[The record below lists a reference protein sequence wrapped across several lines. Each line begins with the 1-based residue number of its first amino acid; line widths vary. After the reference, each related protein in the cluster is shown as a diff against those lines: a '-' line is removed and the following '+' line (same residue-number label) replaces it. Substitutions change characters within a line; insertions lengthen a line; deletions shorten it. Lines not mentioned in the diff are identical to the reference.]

1 MSTAVRFAERMS
13 RLGTEG
19 AFEVLARARKLEAQ
33 GKRIVHLEIGE
44 PDFATPDNIVEAAI
58 GAMQNGYTHY
68 TPASGI
74 FEAREA
80 VAGFVT
86 RTLNPDV
93 EANEVVLVPGAKNVL
108 LFTLLAC
115 IEPGDEIILPDP
127 GYPAYASQVSFIGAV
142 PKVVTLREETGFR
155 MDLDELASLVTPKT
169 RMLIINTP
177 QNPTGGVLTEEDVR
191 FVCELAHKHDLLVV
205 SDEIYSQL
213 VYGFHHVSPL
223 SQPGMR
229 ERTVLMD
236 GLSKSYAMTGWRLGY
251 AVAPKALAAKL
262 DQLMINSSSCAAGF
276 TQMAAI
282 EALSAPESAH
292 AVSRMVKVFEHRRD
306 LIVDGINA
314 IPGMRCTRP
323 QGAFYAFPNIQGTG
337 FGERD
342 LADRLLT
349 EAGVAVLPG
358 TAFGDAGKGYIRIAY
373 TQSED
378 ELSRGLER
386 IAEVVSKQPPQQP
399 PLPAQRPSRRPPS
412 AARPLSRPRPAWR
425 PRPLPSGPRWPRR

>member
-1 MSTAVRFAERMS
+1 VTAIRFAERMS

-19 AFEVLARARKLEAQ
+19 AFEVLAKARRLEAT
-33 GKRIVHLEIGE
+33 GKKIVHLEIGE
-44 PDFATPDNIVEAAI
+44 PDFATPDNIVEAGI
-58 GAMQNGYTHY
+58 SAMQHGYTHY

-80 VAGFVT
+80 VAGFVS
-86 RTLNPDV
+86 RTLKTEVDPT
-93 EANEVVLVPGAKNVL
+93 EVVLVPGSKNVL

-115 IEPGDEIILPDP
+115 IEPGDEVILPDP
-127 GYPAYASQVSFIGAV
+127 GYPAYASQVNFVGGV
-142 PKVVTLREETGFR
+142 VKTVTLREESGFR

-169 RMLIINTP
+169 RMLIVNTP
-177 QNPTGGVLTEEDVR
+177 QNPTGGVLTEEDVK
-191 FVCELAHKHDLLVV
+191 FVCDLAHKHDLLVV

-213 VYGFHHVSPL
+213 VYGFHHVSPM
-223 SQPGMR
+223 SHPGMR

-282 EALSAPESAH
+282 EALSAPESEH
-292 AVSRMVKVFEHRRD
+292 AVARMVKVFEHRRN
-306 LIVDGINA
+306 LVVDGLNK
-314 IPGMRCTRP
+314 IPGMRCARP
-323 QGAFYAFPNIQGTG
+323 QGSFYVFPNIEGTG
-337 FGERD
+337 FDEHE
-342 LADRLLT
+342 LADRLLA

-358 TAFGDAGKGYIRIAY
+358 TAFGHAGKGFIRLAY

-378 ELSRGLER
+378 ELKLGLDR
-386 IAEVVSKQPPQQP
+386 IGEFIA
-399 PLPAQRPSRRPPS
+399 ANQR
-412 AARPLSRPRPAWR
+412 
-425 PRPLPSGPRWPRR
+425 

>member
-1 MSTAVRFAERMS
+1 MASTAVRFAERMN

-19 AFEVLARARKLEAQ
+19 AFEVLARARKLESE

-80 VAGFVT
+80 VAQFVSKMLKT
-86 RTLNPDV
+86 EV
-93 EANEVVLVPGAKNVL
+93 EPADVVLVPGSKNVL

-115 IEPGDEIILPDP
+115 IEPGDEVILPDP
-127 GYPAYASQVSFIGAV
+127 GYPAYASQVNFIGGI
-142 PKVVTLREETGFR
+142 PKPVTLREESGFR
-155 MDLDELASLVTPKT
+155 IDLEELESLVTPRT

-177 QNPTGGVLTEEDVR
+177 QNPTGGVLTSEDVD
-191 FVCELAHKHDLLVV
+191 FVCNLALKHDLLVV

-213 VYGFHHVSPL
+213 VYGFQHVSPL
-223 SQPGMR
+223 SRAGMR

-251 AVAPKALAAKL
+251 AVAPRALAAKL
-262 DQLMINSSSCAAGF
+262 DTLMINSSSCAAAF
-276 TQMAAI
+276 TQIAAI
-282 EALSAPESAH
+282 EALGSPESEH
-292 AVSRMVKVFEHRRD
+292 AVRRMVKVFEHRRD
-306 LIVDGINA
+306 LVVDGLNE
-314 IPGMRCTRP
+314 IPGVRCHRP
-323 QGAFYAFPNIQGTG
+323 QGSFYVFPNIQGTG
-337 FGERD
+337 FDEHD
-342 LADRLLT
+342 LASRLLN

-358 TAFGDAGKGYIRIAY
+358 TAFGPAGKGFIRLAY

-378 ELSRGLER
+378 ELKLGLRR
-386 IAEVVSKQPPQQP
+386 IKEFI
-399 PLPAQRPSRRPPS
+399 
-412 AARPLSRPRPAWR
+412 AANKS
-425 PRPLPSGPRWPRR
+425 

>member
-1 MSTAVRFAERMS
+1 VTIKFAERMS

-19 AFEVLARARKLEAQ
+19 AFVVLAKARALEAQ
-33 GKRIVHLEIGE
+33 GKKIVHLEIGE
-44 PDFATPDNIVEAAI
+44 PDFATPDNIVEAGI
-58 GAMQNGYTHY
+58 SAMQNGYTHY

-74 FEAREA
+74 MEAREA
-80 VAGFVT
+80 VAGFVS
-86 RTLNPDV
+86 RTLKTEV
-93 EANEVVLVPGAKNVL
+93 EPTDVVLVPGSKNVL

-115 IEPGDEIILPDP
+115 IEPGDEVILPDP
-127 GYPAYASQVSFIGAV
+127 SYPAYSSQVNFIGAV
-142 PKVVTLREETGFR
+142 PKLVTLREETGFR
-155 MDLDELASLVTPKT
+155 MDLDQLESVVGPKT

-177 QNPTGGVLTEEDVR
+177 QNPTGGILTEEDVK

-213 VYGFHHVSPL
+213 VYGFEHVSPL

-282 EALSAPESAH
+282 EALSAPESES
-292 AVSRMVKVFEHRRD
+292 AVHRMVKVFEHRRN
-306 LIVDGINA
+306 LVVDALNA
-314 IPGMRCTRP
+314 MPGVRCARP
-323 QGAFYAFPNIQGTG
+323 QGSFYAFPNIKETG
-337 FGERD
+337 FDERE

-358 TAFGDAGKGYIRIAY
+358 TAFGAAGKGYIRLAY

-378 ELSRGLER
+378 ELARGLKL
-386 IAEVVSKQPPQQP
+386 IADFISANKSK
-399 PLPAQRPSRRPPS
+399 R
-412 AARPLSRPRPAWR
+412 
-425 PRPLPSGPRWPRR
+425 

>member
-1 MSTAVRFAERMS
+1 MAIRFAERMS

-19 AFEVLARARKLEAQ
+19 AFVVLAKARRLEAD

-44 PDFATPDNIVEAAI
+44 PDFATPDNIVEAGISAL
-58 GAMQNGYTHY
+58 QNGYTHY

-74 FEAREA
+74 MEARQA
-80 VAGFVT
+80 VADFVS
-86 RTLNPDV
+86 RTLKTEVDPT
-93 EANEVVLVPGAKNVL
+93 EVVLVPGSKNVL

-115 IEPGDEIILPDP
+115 IEPGDEVILPDP
-127 GYPAYASQVSFIGAV
+127 AYPAYASQVNFIGAV
-142 PKVVTLREETGFR
+142 PKLVTLREETGFR
-155 MDLDELASLVTPKT
+155 MDLDQLASLVTPKT
-169 RMLIINTP
+169 RLLIINTP
-177 QNPTGGVLTEEDVR
+177 QNPTGGILTQEDVN
-191 FVCELAHKHDLLVV
+191 FVCELAQKHDLLVV

-213 VYGFHHVSPL
+213 VYGFQHVSPL

-282 EALSAPESAH
+282 EALSAPESEH
-292 AVSRMVKVFEHRRD
+292 AVHRMVKVFQRRRD
-306 LIVDGINA
+306 LVVDGLNA
-314 IPGMRCTRP
+314 IPGVRCAKP
-323 QGAFYAFPNIQGTG
+323 QGSFYAFPNIQGTG
-337 FGERD
+337 FDERE

-358 TAFGDAGKGYIRIAY
+358 TAFGEAGKGYIRLAY

-378 ELSRGLER
+378 ELRNGLKLIGEF
-386 IAEVVSKQPPQQP
+386 IASNRQ
-399 PLPAQRPSRRPPS
+399 
-412 AARPLSRPRPAWR
+412 
-425 PRPLPSGPRWPRR
+425 

>member
-1 MSTAVRFAERMS
+1 MTAVRFAERMS

-19 AFEVLARARKLEAQ
+19 AFEVLAKARRLEAE
-33 GKRIVHLEIGE
+33 GKHIVHLEIGE
-44 PDFATPDNIVEAAI
+44 PDFATPDNIVEAGI
-58 GAMQNGYTHY
+58 SAMQNGYTHY

-74 FEAREA
+74 AEVREA
-80 VAGFVT
+80 VAGFVSRMLKT
-86 RTLNPDV
+86 EVD
-93 EANEVVLVPGAKNVL
+93 AAEVVLVPGSKNVL

-115 IEPGDEIILPDP
+115 IEPGDEVILPDP
-127 GYPAYASQVSFIGAV
+127 GYPAYASQVNFIGAV
-142 PKVVTLREETGFR
+142 PKAVTLREETGFR

-177 QNPTGGVLTEEDVR
+177 QNPTGGVLTAEDVN

-251 AVAPKALAAKL
+251 AVAPQALAKKL

-282 EALSAPESAH
+282 EALSAPESEH
-292 AVSRMVKVFEHRRD
+292 AVARMVKVFEHRRN
-306 LIVDGINA
+306 LVVDGINK
-314 IPGMRCTRP
+314 IPGMRCARP
-323 QGAFYAFPNIQGTG
+323 QGAFYAFPNIEGTG
-337 FGERD
+337 FDERE
-342 LADRLLT
+342 LADRLLS

-358 TAFGDAGKGYIRIAY
+358 TAFGHAGRGFIRLAY

-378 ELSRGLER
+378 ELKRGLDR
-386 IAEVVSKQPPQQP
+386 IAEFVSTK
-399 PLPAQRPSRRPPS
+399 SR
-412 AARPLSRPRPAWR
+412 
-425 PRPLPSGPRWPRR
+425 

>member
-1 MSTAVRFAERMS
+1 MS

-19 AFEVLARARKLEAQ
+19 AFVVLAKARRLEAD
-33 GKRIVHLEIGE
+33 GKKIVHLEIGE
-44 PDFATPDNIVEAAI
+44 PDFATPDNIVEAGISAL
-58 GAMQNGYTHY
+58 QNGYTHY

-74 FEAREA
+74 MEARQA

-86 RTLNPDV
+86 RTLKTEVDPT
-93 EANEVVLVPGAKNVL
+93 EVVLVPGSKNVL
-108 LFTLLAC
+108 FFTLLAC
-115 IEPGDEIILPDP
+115 IEPGDEVILPDP
-127 GYPAYASQVSFIGAV
+127 AYPAYASQVNFIGAV
-142 PKVVTLREETGFR
+142 PKLVTLREETGFR
-155 MDLDELASLVTPKT
+155 MDLDQLTDLVTPKT

-177 QNPTGGVLTEEDVR
+177 QNPTGGILTEEDVR

-213 VYGFHHVSPL
+213 VYGFQHVSPL

-282 EALSAPESAH
+282 EALSAPESEH
-292 AVSRMVKVFEHRRD
+292 AVHRMVKVFERRRD
-306 LIVDGINA
+306 LVVDGLNA
-314 IPGMRCTRP
+314 IPGVRCAKP
-323 QGAFYAFPNIQGTG
+323 QGSFYAFPNIEGTG
-337 FGERD
+337 FDERE

-358 TAFGDAGKGYIRIAY
+358 TAFGAAGKGYIRLAY

-378 ELSRGLER
+378 ELGRGLKQ
-386 IAEVVSKQPPQQP
+386 IADFIEANRS
-399 PLPAQRPSRRPPS
+399 
-412 AARPLSRPRPAWR
+412 
-425 PRPLPSGPRWPRR
+425 

>member
-1 MSTAVRFAERMS
+1 VPRAARSADPGISVEPPGRDTSYDSGVEIRFAERMS

-19 AFEVLARARKLEAQ
+19 AFVVLAKARKLEAE
-33 GKRIVHLEIGE
+33 GKIVHLEIGE
-44 PDFATPDNIVEAAI
+44 PDFATPDNIIEAGISAL
-58 GAMQNGYTHY
+58 QNGYTHY

-74 FEAREA
+74 LEARQA
-80 VAGFVT
+80 VAGFVS
-86 RTLNPDV
+86 RTLKTEVDPG
-93 EANEVVLVPGAKNVL
+93 EVVLVPGSKNVL
-108 LFTLLAC
+108 LFTLFAC
-115 IEPGDEIILPDP
+115 IEPGDEVILPDP
-127 GYPAYASQVSFIGAV
+127 AYPAYASQVNFIGAV
-142 PKVVTLREETGFR
+142 PKLVTLREETGFR
-155 MDLDELASLVTPKT
+155 MDLDQLADLVTPKT

-177 QNPTGGVLTEEDVR
+177 QNPTGGILTEEDVK
-191 FVCELAHKHDLLVV
+191 FVCDLAQKHDLLVV

-282 EALSAPESAH
+282 EALSAPESES
-292 AVSRMVKVFEHRRD
+292 AVHRMVKVFEHRRD
-306 LIVDGINA
+306 LVVDGLNA
-314 IPGMRCTRP
+314 IPGVRCAKP
-323 QGAFYAFPNIQGTG
+323 QGSFYAFPNIKGTG
-337 FGERD
+337 FDERE

-358 TAFGDAGKGYIRIAY
+358 TAFGEAGKGYIRLAY

-378 ELSRGLER
+378 ELRRGLKQIGDF
-386 IAEVVSKQPPQQP
+386 IAANRS
-399 PLPAQRPSRRPPS
+399 
-412 AARPLSRPRPAWR
+412 
-425 PRPLPSGPRWPRR
+425 

>member
-1 MSTAVRFAERMS
+1 VTIRFADRMS

-19 AFEVLARARKLEAQ
+19 AFVVLAKARRLEAD
-33 GKRIVHLEIGE
+33 GRTIVHLEIGE
-44 PDFATPDNIVEAAI
+44 PDFATPDNIVEAGVSAL
-58 GAMQNGYTHY
+58 QNGYTHY

-74 FEAREA
+74 MEAREA
-80 VAGFVT
+80 VAGFVS
-86 RTLNPDV
+86 RTLKTDV
-93 EANEVVLVPGAKNVL
+93 DPTEVVLVPGSKNVL

-115 IEPGDEIILPDP
+115 IEPGDEVILPDP
-127 GYPAYASQVSFIGAV
+127 AYPAYASQVNFIGAV
-142 PKVVTLREETGFR
+142 PRTVTLREETGFR
-155 MDLDELASLVTPKT
+155 MDLDQLASLITPKT

-177 QNPTGGVLTEEDVR
+177 QNPTGGILTVDDVR
-191 FVCELAHKHDLLVV
+191 FVCDLAHKHDLLVV

-251 AVAPKALAAKL
+251 AVAPKSLAAKL

-282 EALSAPESAH
+282 EALSAPESEH
-292 AVSRMVKVFEHRRD
+292 AVHRMVKVFERRRD
-306 LIVDGINA
+306 LVVDGLNA
-314 IPGMRCTRP
+314 IPGVKCAKP
-323 QGAFYAFPNIQGTG
+323 QGSFYAFPNIKATG
-337 FGERD
+337 FDERE

-358 TAFGDAGKGYIRIAY
+358 TAFGEAGKGYIRLAY

-378 ELSRGLER
+378 ELRRGLKLIGDF
-386 IAEVVSKQPPQQP
+386 IATNH
-399 PLPAQRPSRRPPS
+399 A
-412 AARPLSRPRPAWR
+412 
-425 PRPLPSGPRWPRR
+425 

>member
-1 MSTAVRFAERMS
+1 MTEIRFAERMS
-13 RLGTEG
+13 RLGTES
-19 AFEVLARARKLEAQ
+19 AFETLAKARRLEAE
-33 GKRIVHLEIGE
+33 GKHIVHLEIGE
-44 PDFATPDNIVEAAI
+44 PDFATPDNIIEA
-58 GAMQNGYTHY
+58 GMSAMQNGYTHY

-74 FEAREA
+74 MEAREA

-86 RTLNPDV
+86 RMLKTDV
-93 EANEVVLVPGAKNVL
+93 DPMEVVLVPGSKNVL

-115 IEPGDEIILPDP
+115 VEPGDEVILPDP
-127 GYPAYASQVSFIGAV
+127 GYPAYASLVNFIGAI
-142 PKVVTLREETGFR
+142 PKTVTLREKSEFR

-177 QNPTGGVLTEEDVR
+177 QNPTGGVLTAEDVA
-191 FVCELAHKHDLLVV
+191 FVSDLAIKHDLLVV

-251 AVAPKALAAKL
+251 AVAPRALAAKL

-282 EALSAPESAH
+282 EALSAPESER
-292 AVSRMVKVFEHRRD
+292 AVARLVKVFEHRRN
-306 LIVDGINA
+306 LVVDTVNR
-314 IPGMRCTRP
+314 IPGMRCAKP
-323 QGAFYAFPNIQGTG
+323 QGAFYAFPNIEGTG
-337 FGERD
+337 FGERE

-358 TAFGDAGKGYIRIAY
+358 TAFGHAGAGFIRIAY

-378 ELSRGLER
+378 ELKRGLDR
-386 IAEVVSKQPPQQP
+386 IAEFIGAHAKKT
-399 PLPAQRPSRRPPS
+399 
-412 AARPLSRPRPAWR
+412 
-425 PRPLPSGPRWPRR
+425 G

>member
-1 MSTAVRFAERMS
+1 VTIRFAERMS
-13 RLGTEG
+13 KLGTEG
-19 AFEVLARARKLEAQ
+19 AFVVLAKARRLEAE
-33 GKRIVHLEIGE
+33 GKKIVHLEIGE
-44 PDFATPDNIVEAAI
+44 PDFATPDNIIEAGI
-58 GAMQNGYTHY
+58 SAMQNGYTHY

-74 FEAREA
+74 MEAREA
-80 VAGFVT
+80 VAGFVA
-86 RTLNPDV
+86 RTLKTEVDPT
-93 EANEVVLVPGAKNVL
+93 EVVLVPGSKNVL

-115 IEPGDEIILPDP
+115 IEPGDEVILPDP
-127 GYPAYASQVSFIGAV
+127 GYPAYESQVNFIGGV
-142 PKVVTLREETGFR
+142 PKPVTLREESGFR
-155 MDLDELASLVTPKT
+155 MDLDQLASLVTPKT

-177 QNPTGGVLTEEDVR
+177 QNPTGGILTEEDVK

-213 VYGFHHVSPL
+213 VYGFEHVSPL

-282 EALSAPESAH
+282 EALSAPESEH
-292 AVSRMVKVFEHRRD
+292 AVHRMVKVFQHRRD
-306 LIVDGINA
+306 LVVDGLNA
-314 IPGMRCTRP
+314 IPGIRCAKP
-323 QGAFYAFPNIQGTG
+323 QGSFYAFPNIQGTG
-337 FGERD
+337 FDERE

-358 TAFGDAGKGYIRIAY
+358 TAFGAAGKGYIRLAY
-373 TQSED
+373 TQSEE
-378 ELSRGLER
+378 ELKNGLKR
-386 IAEVVSKQPPQQP
+386 IGDFI
-399 PLPAQRPSRRPPS
+399 
-412 AARPLSRPRPAWR
+412 AA
-425 PRPLPSGPRWPRR
+425 SGPPPAR

>member
-1 MSTAVRFAERMS
+1 MS

-19 AFEVLARARKLEAQ
+19 AFEVLAKARRLEAE
-33 GKRIVHLEIGE
+33 GKHVVHLEIGE
-44 PDFATPDNIVEAAI
+44 PDFATPDNIIESGISAL
-58 GAMQNGYTHY
+58 QNGYTHY

-74 FEAREA
+74 FEARQA
-80 VAGFVT
+80 VAEFVS
-86 RTLNPDV
+86 RTLKSEVDPLD
-93 EANEVVLVPGAKNVL
+93 VVLVPGSKNVL

-115 IEPGDEIILPDP
+115 IEPGDEVILPDP
-127 GYPAYASQVSFIGAV
+127 GYPAYHSLVNFIGAV
-142 PKVVTLREETGFR
+142 PRMVTLREETGFR
-155 MDLDELASLVTPKT
+155 IDLDELKSLVTPKT
-169 RMLIINTP
+169 RMIIINTP

-191 FVCELAHKHDLLVV
+191 FVCDLVQEHDLMLV

-251 AVAPKALAAKL
+251 AVAPRALAAKL
-262 DQLMINSSSCAAGF
+262 DTLMINSSSCAAAF

-282 EALSAPESAH
+282 EALGTPESAH
-292 AVSRMVKVFEHRRD
+292 AVTRMVKVFEHRRN
-306 LIVDGINA
+306 LVVDGLNA
-314 IPGMRCTRP
+314 IPGVHCAMP
-323 QGAFYAFPNIQGTG
+323 QGAFYAFPNITATG
-337 FGERD
+337 FDERE

-358 TAFGDAGKGYIRIAY
+358 TAFGAAGKGFIRLAY

-378 ELSRGLER
+378 ELARGLDGIR
-386 IAEVVSKQPPQQP
+386 GF
-399 PLPAQRPSRRPPS
+399 L
-412 AARPLSRPRPAWR
+412 AAHAKRD
-425 PRPLPSGPRWPRR
+425 

>member
-1 MSTAVRFAERMS
+1 MGTAVRFAERMS

-19 AFEVLARARKLEAQ
+19 AFVTLARARKLEAE

-80 VAGFVT
+80 VAGFVSKMLQT
-86 RTLNPDV
+86 QVSPDD
-93 EANEVVLVPGAKNVL
+93 VVLVPGSKNVL

-115 IEPGDEIILPDP
+115 IEPGDEVILPDP
-127 GYPAYASQVSFIGAV
+127 GYPAYASQVNFIGGV
-142 PKVVTLREETGFR
+142 PKPVRLREESGFR
-155 MDLDELASLVTPKT
+155 IDLEELASLVTPKT

-177 QNPTGGVLTEEDVR
+177 QNPTGGVLTEEDVD

-213 VYGFHHVSPL
+213 VYGFQHVSPL
-223 SQPGMR
+223 SRPGMR

-251 AVAPKALAAKL
+251 AVAPRALAARL
-262 DQLMINSSSCAAGF
+262 DTLMINSSSCAAAF
-276 TQMAAI
+276 TQIAAI
-282 EALSAPESAH
+282 EALGSPESEH
-292 AVSRMVKVFEHRRD
+292 AVHRMVKVFEHRRN
-306 LIVDGINA
+306 LVVDGINE
-314 IPGMRCTRP
+314 IPGMRCARP
-323 QGAFYAFPNIQGTG
+323 QGSFYAFPNIEGTG
-337 FGERD
+337 FDEHE
-342 LADRLLT
+342 LADRLLD

-358 TAFGDAGKGYIRIAY
+358 TAFGDGGKGFIRLAY

-378 ELSRGLER
+378 ELKLGLRR
-386 IAEVVSKQPPQQP
+386 IKEFV
-399 PLPAQRPSRRPPS
+399 
-412 AARPLSRPRPAWR
+412 AANKK
-425 PRPLPSGPRWPRR
+425 